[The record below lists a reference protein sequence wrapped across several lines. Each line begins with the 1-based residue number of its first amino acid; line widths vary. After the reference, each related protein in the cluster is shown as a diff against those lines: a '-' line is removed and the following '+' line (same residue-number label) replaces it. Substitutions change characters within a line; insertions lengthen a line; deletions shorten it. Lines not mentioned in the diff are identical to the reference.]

1 MILILRSHV
10 NDPGRESHSLV
21 KTGILAWNILTTHL
35 SLDTGHEVE
44 CHHSGLGEEEWNILQ
59 ETRSQ

>member
-1 MILILRSHV
+1 MLTIL
-10 NDPGRESHSLV
+10 RESHSLV
-21 KTGILAWNILTTHL
+21 KTGMLAWNILTRHL